1 MEKKWKR
8 YTVTT
13 ALPYANGPI
22 HIGHLAGVYVPAD
35 IYVRFLRKTGE
46 DVLFIGGSDEH
57 GVPIT
62 IRAMQEGKTP
72 QQVVDYYHELIRK
85 SFEELGISFDIY
97 SRTSLP
103 IHHETSS
110 AFFRKLYEE
119 GKLIEIESE
128 QYYDEEAS
136 MFLADRYIR
145 GTCPKCGYESAY
157 GDQCE
162 KCGSS
167 LSPDELIHPISI
179 LSNKPPVK
187 KKTKHWYLP
196 LDQYEGWLRE
206 WILEEHK
213 EWKPNVYGQ
222 CKSWL
227 DAGLKPRAVTRDLSW
242 GVKVPIEGYENKVLY
257 VWFDAP
263 IGYISAA
270 KHWSQLTGK
279 DWEPYWKD
287 KDTRLIHFIGKDNI
301 VFHCIIFPAML
312 KAHGEFILPDN
323 VPANEFLN
331 LENDKISTSRNWAVW
346 LHEYLQDFPG
356 LQDALRY
363 MLTIIA
369 PETKDNNF
377 SWKEFQSHVNGEL
390 VDVYSNF
397 VYRTLSL
404 IHNYYEGRTPAN
416 NLPEELNSLLDE
428 ISQMRDKIFQSLHEF
443 RFRDAMN
450 EFMQVARLGNK
461 YLTEKEP
468 WKLQKTAPQAT
479 EGVLFNALQIVANL
493 YVLSEIF
500 LPFSAQKLH
509 QMLNINSQPWSSI
522 GTQIIS
528 SGHVLSKPIKLFER
542 ITDEQIEKQIL
553 KLRKEESLKSKPVLK
568 PEINFEDFEK
578 LDLRVVQ
585 VLSAEK
591 VEGTEKLLKLEV
603 DLGFEK
609 RTVVSGVA
617 TSIEP
622 SELVGKKVVLLAN
635 LKKKTIRKI
644 ESHGM
649 ILYALH
655 EDGTYGIVEATNV
668 KTMPGN
674 PVS

>member
-1 MEKKWKR
+1 MKQWKR

-35 IYVRFLRKTGE
+35 IYVRFLRMIGE

-72 QQVVDYYHELIRK
+72 QQVVDYYHELIKK
-85 SFEELGISFDIY
+85 SFEEFGIYFDIY

-103 IHHETSS
+103 IHHETASS
-110 AFFRKLYEE
+110 FFKKLYDE
-119 GKLIEIESE
+119 GKLIEQETE
-128 QYYDEEAS
+128 QFYDEEAK

-145 GTCPKCGYESAY
+145 GTCPKCGYTDAY

-162 KCGSS
+162 KCGTS
-167 LSPDELIHPISI
+167 LSPDELINPISI
-179 LSNKPPVK
+179 LSNKPPIK

-196 LDQYEGWLRE
+196 LDQYESWLLK

-227 DAGLKPRAVTRDLSW
+227 DGGLRPRAVTRDLSW
-242 GVKVPIEGYENKVLY
+242 GVKLPIPGYEDKVLY

-270 KHWSQLTGK
+270 KHWSELTGK
-279 DWEPYWKD
+279 PWEPYWKD

-301 VFHCIIFPAML
+301 VFHAIIFPVML
-312 KAHGEFILPDN
+312 KAHGDFILPDN

-331 LENDKISTSRNWAVW
+331 LENNKISTSRNWAVW

-363 MLTIIA
+363 VLTIVI

-377 SWKEFQSHVNGEL
+377 SWKDFQAHVNGEL

-397 VYRTLSL
+397 VHRTLSL
-404 IHNYYEGRTPAN
+404 IHTYFEGKTPQN
-416 NLPEELNSLLDE
+416 TQKEELDSLLKEVNQLKED
-428 ISQMRDKIFQSLHEF
+428 IFTSLHDF
-443 RFRDAMN
+443 RFRDAVN
-450 EFMQVARLGNK
+450 AFMQVARLGNK
-461 YLTEKEP
+461 YLTDKEP
-468 WKLQKTAPQAT
+468 WKHKNSNPQLV
-479 EGVLFNALQIVANL
+479 EGVLFNALQLVAAL
-493 YVLSEIF
+493 GGLSQIF
-500 LPFSAQKLH
+500 LPFSAGKIKRMLQVDDITWENIGKIIVPEGHRIQKPE
-509 QMLNINSQPWSSI
+509 MLFQR
-522 GTQIIS
+522 IS
-528 SGHVLSKPIKLFER
+528 
-542 ITDEQIEKQIL
+542 DEAIEKQIQKL
-553 KLRKEESLKSKPVLK
+553 KKEDATTHVPLK
-568 PEINFEDFEK
+568 PDIFFEDFEK
-578 LDLRVVQ
+578 MDLRVVK
-585 VLSAEK
+585 VLSAER
-591 VEGTEKLLKLEV
+591 VEGTEKLIKLKV
-603 DLGFEK
+603 DVGFEE

-617 TSIEP
+617 TSIKPE
-622 SELVGKKVVLLAN
+622 ELVGKKVVLLAN
-635 LKKKTIRKI
+635 LKKKSIRKV

-655 EDGTYGIVEATNV
+655 EDGTYGIVEATHP
-668 KTMPGN
+668 KTKPGDV
-674 PVS
+674 VS

>member
-8 YTVTT
+8 YLVTT

-72 QQVVDYYHELIRK
+72 QEVVDFYHDLICK
-85 SFEELGISFDIY
+85 SFEEFGISFDIY

-110 AFFRKLYEE
+110 SFFKKLYEE
-119 GKLIEIESE
+119 GKLIEIETE

-167 LSPDELIHPISI
+167 LSPEELLNPTSI
-179 LSNKPPVK
+179 LSNKPPVR

-196 LDQYEGWLRE
+196 LDKYEEWLRH
-206 WILEEHK
+206 WILEEHQ

-227 DAGLKPRAVTRDLSW
+227 DAGLKPRAVTRDLTW

-263 IGYISAA
+263 IGYISAT
-270 KHWSQLTGK
+270 KHWSHLTGK
-279 DWEPYWKD
+279 SWEPYWKD
-287 KDTRLIHFIGKDNI
+287 NDTRLIHFIGKDNI

-363 MLTIIA
+363 MLTIVS

-377 SWKEFQSHVNGEL
+377 SWKEFQTHVNGEL

-397 VYRTLSL
+397 VHRTLSL
-404 IHNYYEGRTPAN
+404 IHSYYDGIAPAQN
-416 NLPEELNSLLDE
+416 KPQELEKLLQE
-428 ISQMRDKIFQSLHEF
+428 VRIIKENIFQALHEF
-443 RFRDAMN
+443 RFRDAMYQ
-450 EFMQVARLGNK
+450 FIQIARLGNK
-461 YLTEKEP
+461 YLTDKEP
-468 WKLQKTAPQAT
+468 WKLQKADAKEA
-479 EGVLFNALQIVANL
+479 EGILFNALQLVANL

-500 LPFSAQKLH
+500 LPFSAQKLQHMLRIDSLSWDKVGSILIPPGH
-509 QMLNINSQPWSSI
+509 QLN
-522 GTQIIS
+522 
-528 SGHVLSKPIKLFER
+528 KPQKLFER
-542 ITDEQIEKQIL
+542 ITDEMVEKQTQKL
-553 KLRKEESLKSKPVLK
+553 KKDKSSSSISQIKPT
-568 PEINFEDFEK
+568 INIEDFEK
-578 LDLRVVQ
+578 LDLRVVR
-585 VLSAEK
+585 VLHAEK
-591 VEGTEKLLKLEV
+591 IEKSDKLLKLEV

-609 RTVVSGVA
+609 RFVVSGVA
-617 TSIEP
+617 PSIHP
-622 SELVGKKVVLLAN
+622 SELIGKKVVLLAN
-635 LKKKTIRKI
+635 LKKKNIRNV

-655 EDGTYGIVEATNV
+655 EDGTYGLVEVTSE
-668 KTMPGN
+668 KSTPGN
-674 PVS
+674 SIS